1 MQATCMWL
9 DAATSHAVLA
19 SADLSV
25 WQRFWTYAFYQHA
38 LLGAVPI
45 ALLCGVLS
53 VFVVLRRMTFI
64 GQGVSHSAFGGAGV
78 ALLLGL
84 FLPAMRTPLLRDA
97 IIVAFCV
104 MTALSIGWLARNR
117 RVREDSAIGICLVGA
132 MALGLLLIDLRRIWF
147 TELRASGQVDY
158 ASQGYT
164 PSLHDLLFGDI
175 LSIPPGELPYV
186 WLVCMAILL
195 CIAAVYR
202 ELVFFAFDEQGAGVF
217 GVRTSLIY
225 YGLLIALAVAIVAA
239 MRFLGVILC
248 GALLVVPGAT
258 ASMMSRRI
266 GWVIASSACVG
277 LVSVVVG
284 IFLAIWLSGL
294 STGPVIVLVLV
305 GLFLAVYASTAIR
318 DRVRVRAT
326 TTNGNAA

>member
-1 MQATCMWL
+1 MWL
-9 DAATSHAVLA
+9 SAPPAHTVLA
-19 SADLSV
+19 AADLSV
-25 WQRFWTYAFYQHA
+25 WQRFWTYAFYQTA

-53 VFVVLRRMTFI
+53 VFVVLRRMTFV
-64 GQGVSHSAFGGAGV
+64 GQGISHSAFGGAGV

-97 IIVAFCV
+97 VIVAFCV
-104 MTALSIGWLARNR
+104 LTAILIGWLARNR
-117 RVREDSAIGICLVGA
+117 RVKEDSAIGICLVGA

-147 TELRASGQVDY
+147 TELRAAGRVDY
-158 ASQGYT
+158 ATQGYT
-164 PSLHDLLFGDI
+164 PSLHNLLFGDI
-175 LSIPPGELPYV
+175 LSIPSGELPYV
-186 WLVCMAILL
+186 WLVCAAILL
-195 CIAAVYR
+195 WIVAIYK
-202 ELVFFAFDEQGAGVF
+202 ELVFFSFDEQGAGVF

-225 YGLLIALAVAIVAA
+225 YTLLASLAVAIVAA

-248 GALLVVPGAT
+248 GALLVVPGAA

-266 GWVIASSACVG
+266 GWVVASSACVG
-277 LVSVVVG
+277 LVSVVAG

-305 GLFLAVYASTAIR
+305 GLFLAVYAFAAIR
-318 DRVRVRAT
+318 DRVRAT
-326 TTNGNAA
+326 AHRGQAT